1 MLINHRQLF
10 NKNRVV
16 HSIERGTLDDY
27 SGLFDRSLDKMLN
40 SRAGINEERDRERI
54 RGLEREC

>member
-54 RGLEREC
+54 SLEKS